1 MYRIRVLSTEQE
13 AAMCFYA
20 FSSDPRIRVVF
31 PAIPQ
36 SQFTVFWWLD
46 FVEKAKIRIIEVS
59 LEGKICG
66 CLWLQPML
74 PKIVQSHFWIA
85 KGFRQDFSAFCTNA
99 LRLAF
104 CHFDIS
110 AMIGIIPV
118 INRGAIESSQKLG
131 YKKLDILPDAIYNC
145 KRKAFQQACLLI
157 LKRET
162 LFKE

>member
-1 MYRIRVLSTEQE
+1 MYHIRVLTKEQD
-13 AAMCFYA
+13 AALCFYA
-20 FSSDPRIRVVF
+20 FSQDPKIRIVF
-31 PAIPQ
+31 PSVPQ
-36 SQFTVFWWLD
+36 SQFTVFWWLN
-46 FVEKAKIRIIEVS
+46 FVEKAKIRIVEVS
-59 LEGKICG
+59 QEGKICG

-85 KGFRQDFSAFCTNA
+85 KEYRQDFAAFCTNA

-118 INRGAIESSQKLG
+118 INRGAIEASQKLG

-145 KRKAFQQACLLI
+145 KKRAYQQACLLI